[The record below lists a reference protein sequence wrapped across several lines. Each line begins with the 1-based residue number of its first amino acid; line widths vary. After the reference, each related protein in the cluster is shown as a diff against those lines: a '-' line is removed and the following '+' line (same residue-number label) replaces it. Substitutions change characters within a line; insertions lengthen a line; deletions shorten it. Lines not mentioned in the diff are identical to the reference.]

1 MSSSSHSVT
10 LPSLT
15 KELDVDLKKG
25 LSVEERAKRLEKY
38 GPNSL
43 PTPPSP
49 SIIKQIITQLMN
61 PIVLLLLG
69 TATIASLTGKGFDSA
84 LIFGIVIFMAAVGVF
99 LERQSEKSLD
109 QLKSLQATTTTVLI
123 DGVPTTVPSESV
135 VPGDVIVLQDGET
148 IPADARVAIVDDVRT
163 DEAALTGESLPV
175 KKEIVKL
182 PEETMLAEQRNMLF
196 AGTAIVEGST
206 TALVVKT
213 GKDTEVGKIATLLNQ
228 STQSQTPLQQE
239 LEKIGK
245 FLLYATLVSATA
257 ILSILM
263 YRGQGFIES
272 LMTTSS
278 LAIAFV
284 PEGLSAVLTVT
295 LALAVSEMVSKKVIV
310 KRLLAAEGLGSVT
323 HIATDKTGTI
333 TEGRMHV
340 VKLYLGGELYDIN
353 NPNLKKH
360 TAYERLITI
369 VRFCNNNKGPTEQAL
384 VNFLENEGFSF
395 ELEGRRQ
402 EYRFTSDSKRMSVIH
417 ETDGELK
424 LLSKGAPDV
433 LIPLCTTDIEASD
446 PEFGDEQKLEALG
459 VAEQLAGQG
468 FRVLAVAD
476 KIYTPGEKKDDR
488 EKEET
493 ELCFVGLVALMDP
506 LRATVKETVTGLK
519 AAGVTPLMITGDH
532 PAIARYIAKQAGIVK
547 EGEDQVLTGQDLDK
561 ILVRSVLPENQEK
574 LKNAKVFARVR
585 PEHKVLLV
593 DFYQQQGY
601 RIAMT
606 GDGVNDAAA
615 IKRADV
621 GIAMSNGVGLTKDIS
636 DVVITGSYDA
646 LLRAVAIG
654 RTVKLRTQ
662 LYLHYLLSGNSC
674 QVGIFFV
681 AVFMNTPIPLTSV
694 MLLLINLFT
703 DALPAM
709 AMAVEPEDPSVVKGR
724 GNAQS
729 SILSPVLLRGV
740 VVQALISTTLL
751 SIVFFYFLPQ
761 GTEVARTA
769 VFTLYL
775 FQKGLRAFTA
785 RSFTRSVFEYGFFT
799 NRLMNIAIP
808 SVFIAWTVMSYALP
822 GILGLVRLPFFT
834 VSILF
839 GLATILPISEEL
851 TKQWNARLAQR
862 AVAASTD

>member
-1 MSSSSHSVT
+1 MPYSPHSIT
-10 LPSLT
+10 LTALT
-15 KELDVDLKKG
+15 DELAVDLKKG
-25 LSVEERAKRLEKY
+25 LSVAERAKRLEKY
-38 GPNSL
+38 GSNSL
-43 PTPPSP
+43 PTPPAP
-49 SIIKQIITQLMN
+49 SLITQIIAQLMN

-213 GKDTEVGKIATLLNQ
+213 GKDTEVGKIATLLNE
-228 STQSQTPLQQE
+228 SEQSQTPLQRE
-239 LEKIGK
+239 LEKIGR
-245 FLLYATLVSATA
+245 FLLYATLVSAAA
-257 ILSILM
+257 ILAVFM
-263 YRGQGFIES
+263 YRGQGLIES

-333 TEGRMHV
+333 TEGRMRV
-340 VKLYLGGELYDIN
+340 VKLYLGGELYDID
-353 NPNLKKH
+353 NPKLKKH
-360 TAYERLITI
+360 TAYERLIAI

-402 EYRFTSDSKRMSVIH
+402 EYRFTSESKRMSVIH
-417 ETDGELK
+417 ETRGELK

-446 PEFGDEQKLEALG
+446 PAFGDEQKREALA
-459 VAEQLAGQG
+459 VAERLAGQG

-476 KIYTPGEKKDDR
+476 KIYVPGEKDDR
-488 EKEET
+488 EQQEA

-506 LRATVKETVTGLK
+506 LRASVKETVIGLK

-547 EGEDQVLTGQDLDK
+547 EGEDEVLTGQDLDK
-561 ILVRSVLPENQEK
+561 ILARSVLPENQEK
-574 LKNAKVFARVR
+574 LRHAKVFARVR

-694 MLLLINLFT
+694 MLLLINIFT

-729 SILSPVLLRGV
+729 SILSSEVMRGV

-761 GTEVARTA
+761 GIVIARTA

-775 FQKGLRAFTA
+775 FQKALRAFTA

-808 SVFIAWTVMSYALP
+808 SVFIAWAVMSYVLP

-851 TKQWNARLAQR
+851 TKQWNTRVAQR
-862 AVAASTD
+862 AVATSTD